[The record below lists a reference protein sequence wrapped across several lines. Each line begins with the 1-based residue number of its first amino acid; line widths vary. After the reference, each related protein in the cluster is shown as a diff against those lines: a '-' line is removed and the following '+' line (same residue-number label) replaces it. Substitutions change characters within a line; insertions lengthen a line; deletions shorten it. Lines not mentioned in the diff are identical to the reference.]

1 MNGSGQVETSKDT
14 FDQIVA
20 EFRKKLGL
28 TLFGIDVIVE
38 RGSGR
43 HAIID
48 MNVFPGLLFCLL
60 VVMRIDPNVNSP

>member
-1 MNGSGQVETSKDT
+1 MGRVETSKDT

-20 EFRKKLGL
+20 EFRQKLGL

-48 MNVFPGLLFCLL
+48 MNVFPGLFSPLLFI
-60 VVMRIDPNVNSP
+60 RIDPGS